1 MGSLDGRVALI
12 TGGSR
17 GQGAFE
23 AGLFV
28 AEGARV
34 VIADVR
40 AEEGAAL
47 AASLGDR
54 AFFQMLDVSDEA
66 AWTRAVEETLR
77 RFGRLDILINNAG
90 VFWKK
95 SIEDCSPDDYMTMVR
110 INQLGVFLGMRAVI
124 SAMRER
130 GGSIV
135 NISSTAGMR
144 GAANTAAY
152 TATKFAV
159 RGMTKVAALEFAP
172 HGVRV
177 NSVHP
182 GLIDTDMVREQLA
195 DEFLA
200 AHAAATPL
208 RRAGTSEDVA
218 KLVLFLA
225 SDASSFST
233 GSEFICDGGSLT
245 G

>member
-1 MGSLDGRVALI
+1 MGSLNGRVALI
-12 TGGSR
+12 TGGAR
-17 GQGAFE
+17 GQGACE
-23 AGLFV
+23 ARLFV

-34 VIADVR
+34 VIADIR
-40 AEEGAAL
+40 AEEGATL
-47 AASLGDR
+47 ATSLGDH
-54 AFFQMLDVSDEA
+54 AFFQPLDVSDEA

-77 RFGRLDILINNAG
+77 RFGQLDILINNAG

-95 SIEDCSPDDYMTMVR
+95 SIEDCSPEDYMTMVR

-144 GAANTAAY
+144 GALNTAAY

-159 RGMTKVAALEFAP
+159 RGMTKVAALEFAQY
-172 HGVRV
+172 GVRV

-218 KLVLFLA
+218 RLVLFLA